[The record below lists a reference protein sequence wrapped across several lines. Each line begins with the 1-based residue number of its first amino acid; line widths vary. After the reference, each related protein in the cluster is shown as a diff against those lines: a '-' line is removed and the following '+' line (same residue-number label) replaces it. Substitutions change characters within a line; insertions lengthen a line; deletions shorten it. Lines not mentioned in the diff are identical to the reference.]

1 VFLLSSYLLAFN
13 EQLQLS
19 NSAYYFFFG
28 LMVAGGVLFAV
39 KKLMSV
45 LQLIGSA
52 MAIAERD
59 VQTPQSDPK
68 KSE

>member
-1 VFLLSSYLLAFN
+1 
-13 EQLQLS
+13 
-19 NSAYYFFFG
+19 
-28 LMVAGGVLFAV
+28 MVAGGVLFAV

-68 KSE
+68 KSEWGTKLSDFWLNLYVALSFTFLSWLPQH